1 MSFLNKKYEKIAR
14 IGEGSFGKV
23 FLACENTE
31 SKETNSN
38 NIKKEKE
45 KEEIKDST
53 IEVQEKKLVALKKL
67 KSSVLKEVF
76 IVSLTFILGKIKRSD
91 A

>member
-23 FLACENTE
+23 FLACEHAD

-38 NIKKEKE
+38 NSKDE
-45 KEEIKDST
+45 KEETKGST
-53 IEVQEKKLVALKKL
+53 NETQEKKLVALKKL
-67 KSSVLKEVF
+67 KCSVLKTSF
-76 IVSLTFILGKIKRSD
+76 YLFLQYILG
-91 A
+91 